1 MNTLVLPAPLWRRL
15 VAALYDGLLLL
26 ALWMI
31 AALADVL
38 IRDQLLGL
46 SRDWGALQAFYF
58 LVGFFFFGWFWTHGG
73 QTLGMRAWRLHLRRQ
88 DGAAIRW
95 PIAGLRYAVMMIS
108 WGVLLTPLVLLLPIY
123 SDHPNAFEI
132 HLGAILASGIG
143 LLSIL
148 TDARKRAPCDRFSAT
163 EVVVLPKGVEAS
175 DPVA

>member
-58 LVGFFFFGWFWTHGG
+58 LVGFFF
-73 QTLGMRAWRLHLRRQ
+73 
-88 DGAAIRW
+88 
-95 PIAGLRYAVMMIS
+95 
-108 WGVLLTPLVLLLPIY
+108 
-123 SDHPNAFEI
+123 
-132 HLGAILASGIG
+132 
-143 LLSIL
+143 
-148 TDARKRAPCDRFSAT
+148 
-163 EVVVLPKGVEAS
+163 
-175 DPVA
+175 